1 VKQIKT
7 YKVPRK
13 LFNRITRISALSFV
27 LVIMTFIGL
36 YVGLYIDQIT
46 NMAPNFTLLG
56 LIIGIVLGFRGFLHE
71 AAVERRGES

>member
-13 LFNRITRISALSFV
+13 LLNRITRISALSFV
-27 LVIMTFIGL
+27 LVIMTFLGL

>member
-1 VKQIKT
+1 MKQIKT
-7 YKVPRK
+7 YKIPRK
-13 LFNRITRISALSFV
+13 LLNRITRISALSFV
-27 LVIMTFIGL
+27 LVIMTFLGL

>member
-1 VKQIKT
+1 VKHVKT
-7 YKVPRK
+7 YRVPRK
-13 LFNRITRISALSFV
+13 VLNRITRISALSFI
-27 LVIMTFIGL
+27 LVIMTFLGL
-36 YVGLYIDQIT
+36 YAGLYIDKIT